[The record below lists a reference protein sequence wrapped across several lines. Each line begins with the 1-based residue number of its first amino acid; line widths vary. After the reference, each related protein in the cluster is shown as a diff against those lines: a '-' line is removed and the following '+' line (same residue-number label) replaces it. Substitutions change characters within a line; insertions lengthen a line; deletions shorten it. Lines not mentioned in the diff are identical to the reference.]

1 MGFYNQKIVIM
12 KKLLTPIVC
21 LLFIACEK
29 NDVVVPTKV
38 YEFSI
43 DSVLTRDGSKS
54 LPKDSNGFYHLKFV
68 VNGTPQSHR
77 VTGKILVNG
86 KQPTPLEKI
95 DWESNMYWWLRRG
108 DTLATITQAYV
119 NYFTGQFTI
128 VQLPPLV
135 ASKDELVPTINKA
148 SYSGTN
154 GEINTVISPIREMI
168 GDTMV
173 IKAYNWNSNKTIL
186 TKVIIE

>member
-1 MGFYNQKIVIM
+1 M
-12 KKLLTPIVC
+12 KKLLTPLV
-21 LLFIACEK
+21 LLIGLASCEK
-29 NDVVVPTKV
+29 RDYIEPIREYSFT
-38 YEFSI
+38 I
-43 DSVLTRDGSKS
+43 DSVLTQNGSRS
-54 LPKDSNGFYHLKFV
+54 LPRDSNGFYHLKIT

-77 VTGKILVNG
+77 VTGRILVNG
-86 KQPTPLEKI
+86 RQPNPSEKI

-119 NYFTGQFTI
+119 NYYTGQFTI
-128 VQLPPLV
+128 VNLPPLI

-154 GEINTVISPIREMI
+154 GEINTVIAPIREMI

-173 IKAYNWNSNKTIL
+173 IKAYNWNSNKTIF
-186 TKVIIE
+186 TKIVLE